1 MFQSIDE
8 LPALIRSA
16 LPVEAQ
22 ELYRA
27 AYNRTW
33 ETLAAGGEESDPKR
47 ITAQSHKAAR
57 LAVEYEFSKDV
68 DGSWRHDPVGEEL
81 KQQGKVEDE
90 PDTG

>member
-8 LPALIRSA
+8 LPALIRAA
-16 LPVEAQ
+16 LPPRAQ

-33 ETLAAGGEESDPKR
+33 EQLAAGEQQDPKD
-47 ITAQSHKAAR
+47 IAVASHKAAR
-57 LAVEYEFSKDV
+57 LAVEYEFTQD
-68 DGSWRHDPVGEEL
+68 DEGHWRRDPVGAEI
-81 KQQGKVEDE
+81 KRRRQVGDE